1 MAASLVWWTF
11 AATCKGALAALSG
24 TSLEPVP
31 TALVRQYALAK
42 SDPEMTCPCAR
53 PVDKVAWS

>member
-24 TSLEPVP
+24 TSLEPVLK
-31 TALVRQYALAK
+31 ALVRQYALCK
-42 SDPEMTCPCAR
+42 IR
-53 PVDKVAWS
+53 P